1 MNHVQL
7 KHQQAKISAPML
19 VDSGADFSVISLKVG
34 QELGLVLADAEQTLQ
49 AQGVGGTANFV
60 LRSLTMTIDD
70 QVFIMPVAWLQEE
83 LRNIED
89 MILGREVVFDKF
101 NIEFRQAEER
111 IIFTWRE
118 EN

>member
-1 MNHVQL
+1 
-7 KHQQAKISAPML
+7 
-19 VDSGADFSVISLKVG
+19 
-34 QELGLVLADAEQTLQ
+34 
-49 AQGVGGTANFV
+49 
-60 LRSLTMTIDD
+60 MTIDD